1 MIKTIAFLFLFLLVQ
16 CTFTYASEKKAVNS
30 FELNYSETS
39 QLKTVQDTLPKAIFT
54 DNSLVSFQ
62 NGIYKNRLDSIRKD
76 VDLSYNSYVQK
87 YIDTYINR
95 KEHIGKMLGLSEYYF
110 PIIEKA
116 LKEIGLPDELKYI
129 TVVESSLNPNA
140 VSRSGAVGPWQ
151 FMYTTAKGYG
161 LTMDTYTDERKDP
174 QKASLAAAH
183 YLQDAYKSIG
193 DWLLAIAAYNCG
205 TGAVTRAI
213 AKSGG
218 VADFWKVRPFLPVQT
233 QNYVPAF
240 IATVYAMN
248 YHKIHEIAVK
258 PAGFN
263 ILTDIIPVNRKIS
276 ISSIAKAADVDVNE
290 LLLLNPSYKKQII
303 NGTNL
308 IPMPLVIP
316 SVTNSAYSSLY
327 DLFNGN
333 ADEVMP
339 VSLLSALKDPVD
351 QAVVHKVRSG
361 QNLNSIADLYGVEV
375 QDLKVWNNLKS
386 NSIVPGQTLRLS
398 STVKANPVQKENS
411 YVHYIV
417 KAGDT
422 LSGIAEK
429 FKGLTVSK
437 IKALNGLNNSEI
449 SPGMRLKIN
458 KG

>member
-1 MIKTIAFLFLFLLVQ
+1 MNKTIAYFIFFILIQ
-16 CTFTYASEKKAVNS
+16 CAFANASDKKAVHSSVINH
-30 FELNYSETS
+30 SEVKL
-39 QLKTVQDTLPKAIFT
+39 LKIVQDTLPKLVFL
-54 DNSLVSFQ
+54 DNSLISFQ
-62 NGIYKNRLDSIRKD
+62 NGIYKNRLDSIKKD

-116 LKEIGLPDELKYI
+116 LKEFGLPDELKYI
-129 TVVESSLNPNA
+129 TVIESSLNPNA

-161 LTMDTYTDERKDP
+161 LNMDTYTDERKDP

-240 IATVYAMN
+240 IATVYAMK

-258 PAGFN
+258 PAGIN
-263 ILTDIIPVNRKIS
+263 THTDIIPVNRKIS
-276 ISSIAKAADVDVNE
+276 ISSIAKAAELDVNE
-290 LLLLNPSYKKQII
+290 LLILNPSYKKQII
-303 NGTNL
+303 NGTTL

-316 SVTNSAYSSLY
+316 SVTNLAYSSLY
-327 DLFNGN
+327 DLFNGK

-339 VSLLSALKDPVD
+339 VPVVSGLKEPIA
-351 QAVVHKVRSG
+351 QAIVHKVKSG
-361 QNLNSIADLYGVEV
+361 ENLNSIANRYGVEV
-375 QDLKVWNNLKS
+375 QNLKVWNNLKN
-386 NSIVPGQTLRLS
+386 NSIVPGQTIYLS
-398 STVKANPVQKENS
+398 PTKKTEPVQMENS
-411 YVHYIV
+411 YIHYRV
-417 KAGDT
+417 KVGDT
-422 LSGIAEK
+422 LSKISEK
-429 FKGLTVSK
+429 FKGVTVAK
-437 IKALNGLNNSEI
+437 IKALNGLTNSAI
-449 SPGMRLKIN
+449 IPGMRLKIS

>member
-1 MIKTIAFLFLFLLVQ
+1 
-16 CTFTYASEKKAVNS
+16 
-30 FELNYSETS
+30 LNYSKTS
-39 QLKTVQDTLPKAIFT
+39 YLNTAQDTLPKAIFT

-76 VDLSYNSYVQK
+76 VDLSYNTYVQK
-87 YIDTYINR
+87 YIDTYVNR

-263 ILTDIIPVNRKIS
+263 ILTDIIPVNKKIS

-290 LLLLNPSYKKQII
+290 LLILNPSYKKQII

-327 DLFNGN
+327 DLFNGK

-339 VSLLSALKDPVD
+339 VPVLSALKDPVA
-351 QAVVHKVRSG
+351 QGIVHKVRPG
-361 QNLNSIADLYGVEV
+361 QNLNNIADLYSVEV

-398 STVKANPVQKENS
+398 PSIKADPVQKDNS
-411 YVHYIV
+411 YVHYVV

-429 FKGLTVSK
+429 FKGMTVSK
-437 IKALNGLNNSEI
+437 IKALNGLNKSEI